1 MNFSSADLWLLI
13 TVGVLAFL
21 VAGALAPLE
30 ALGWWAG
37 WFSEVEPTEE
47 STPKERSTSH
57 AQHFLV
63 FLAGIDSVSGESYTP
78 REVDFIRQLR
88 ERLPETEIVELYP
101 YSLTNRPLTAQ
112 RTSARVWRWV
122 LARRLDGRA
131 VIGFMIN
138 LRNVWQVVVSAD
150 RRYGPL
156 YNEGSAELILRGL
169 EQRGYV
175 WESGVPITLLG
186 YSGGVQIA
194 CGAASPLHALIG
206 APLEAI
212 SLGGVMSSDPG
223 LSSVQHLYHLYG
235 ERDGVQRLG
244 ALFFPGRWPFLTNSE
259 WNRAKAQDKITFIPL
274 GPSKHTGAQGYM
286 DADSCLSDGRSYLE
300 GTLETIVGIVR
311 APSEQLPKDEET
323 VTHL

>member
-1 MNFSSADLWLLI
+1 MSFSSADLWLLVS
-13 TVGVLAFL
+13 VGVLAFL

-37 WFSEVEPTEE
+37 WFSEVEPVEE
-47 STPKERSTSH
+47 STPRERSTSQ

-78 REVDFIRQLR
+78 KEVNFIRQLR
-88 ERLPETEIVELYP
+88 KRLPETEVVKLYP
-101 YSLTNRPLTAQ
+101 YSVTNRPLTAQ
-112 RTSARVWRWV
+112 RIFARVWRWV
-122 LARRLDGRA
+122 LACRLNGRA

-138 LRNVWQVVVSAD
+138 LRNLWQVVISAD

-156 YNEGSAELILRGL
+156 YNEGSPELILRGL
-169 EQRGYV
+169 ERHGYV

-186 YSGGVQIA
+186 YSGGGQIA
-194 CGAASPLHALIG
+194 CGAASPLHALLG
-206 APLEAI
+206 APLEII

-244 ALFFPGRWPFLTNSE
+244 AIFFPDRWPIMSAVCE
-259 WNRAKAQDKITFIPL
+259 
-274 GPSKHTGAQGYM
+274 SQGYG
-286 DADSCLSDGRSYLE
+286 D
-300 GTLETIVGIVR
+300 VR
-311 APSEQLPKDEET
+311 MTSPLFVAPT
-323 VTHL
+323 FYA